1 MTDKPVELDQHL
13 GMAQK
18 TTDLRRLLAEV
29 AANERTF
36 RATQDAL
43 KAQLLAAP
51 AIKFTDNGE
60 VCIKASKVNGW
71 FEVAARDTGPGI
83 SHPDQVKLFHEF
95 QQADSAITRQQ
106 GGTALGL
113 QCRSGLSRYMEE
125 EFGSKSK
132 VGHEVFFQ
140 ASDHSRATSCT
151 SLMCWF
157 SATGNDD
164 LTTRSGGRRSKSTKP
179 AGGCAH

>member
-1 MTDKPVELDQHL
+1 LSSTSISEW
-13 GMAQK
+13 
-18 TTDLRRLLAEV
+18 RRRRLTFVDLLAEV

-83 SHPDQVKLFHEF
+83 SHPDQVKLFHEL
-95 QQADSAITRQQ
+95 QQADSSITREQ
-106 GGTALGL
+106 GARPRGL
-113 QCRSGLSRYMEE
+113 AISKRIIEIVEIKGGAQLEGFLSGFRS
-125 EFGSKSK
+125 
-132 VGHEVFFQ
+132 
-140 ASDHSRATSCT
+140 
-151 SLMCWF
+151 
-157 SATGNDD
+157 
-164 LTTRSGGRRSKSTKP
+164 
-179 AGGCAH
+179 

>member
-83 SHPDQVKLFHEF
+83 SHPD
-95 QQADSAITRQQ
+95 
-106 GGTALGL
+106 
-113 QCRSGLSRYMEE
+113 
-125 EFGSKSK
+125 
-132 VGHEVFFQ
+132 
-140 ASDHSRATSCT
+140 
-151 SLMCWF
+151 
-157 SATGNDD
+157 
-164 LTTRSGGRRSKSTKP
+164 P
-179 AGGCAH
+179 

>member
-95 QQADSAITRQQ
+95 QQADSSITREQ
-106 GGTALGL
+106 GARPRGL
-113 QCRSGLSRYMEE
+113 AI
-125 EFGSKSK
+125 SKRIIEI
-132 VGHEVFFQ
+132 H
-140 ASDHSRATSCT
+140 
-151 SLMCWF
+151 
-157 SATGNDD
+157 
-164 LTTRSGGRRSKSTKP
+164 GRRIWVEIK
-179 AGGCAH
+179 GGAQLEGFLSGFRS